1 MERFVLRPSLS
12 ASKELFLI
20 FLIENGTEGFL
31 EFLWNE
37 KSETLLQQNTF
48 VYPTSIL
55 KVLSI

>member
-1 MERFVLRPSLS
+1 MEQ
-12 ASKELFLI
+12 KD
-20 FLIENGTEGFL
+20 FL